1 MVVNSWTMILEVFS
15 NLNHSMVFQW
25 VSCIK
30 IRTEIAKPIFFLT
43 TLLLWNLPWRFYCSV
58 FSLEGRIKHLM
69 PYIQAFLFSCWKCS
83 HSDKWGFN
91 LQAWHRMK
99 FHRVIRFHALLNL
112 ESDFSV
118 AKQGKPEVQES
129 GAGSAGEDMSIVV
142 SKSSV
147 VKWWKR
153 LSGIDH

>member
-1 MVVNSWTMILEVFS
+1 
-15 NLNHSMVFQW
+15 
-25 VSCIK
+25 
-30 IRTEIAKPIFFLT
+30 
-43 TLLLWNLPWRFYCSV
+43 
-58 FSLEGRIKHLM
+58 
-69 PYIQAFLFSCWKCS
+69 
-83 HSDKWGFN
+83 
-91 LQAWHRMK
+91 MK

-147 VKWWKR
+147 VK
-153 LSGIDH
+153 